1 MPIDPRI
8 SLGARVPDYSGLIP
22 GAINTYNA
30 VQGIRQRNEAR
41 KADKFKQ
48 SQIER
53 ILSQPRTGDIG
64 ENIQIGESLLQYNQ
78 ELGQAQIA
86 LGQKSKCSRGNS
98 RSSIPKA
105 CLFLIPRNFP
115 NMMILKER
123 RIL

>member
-1 MPIDPRI
+1 MPINPSI
-8 SLGARVPDYSGLIP
+8 SLGARVPDFSGIIP

-30 VQGIRQRNEAR
+30 VKGIRERSEAR

-78 ELGQAQIA
+78 EFRTSADRIRPKETGYENAANAAEATADRAYQKPAYSSFRGIFQI
-86 LGQKSKCSRGNS
+86 
-98 RSSIPKA
+98 
-105 CLFLIPRNFP
+105 
-115 NMMILKER
+115 
-123 RIL
+123 